1 MRFVSRS
8 LIASCAVVVGLGVG
22 CSSNQEAAPDSAAA
36 SGSAKKAPLTTTA
49 QKRIDPL
56 VMKTY
61 RADACH
67 FGALSLVQAR
77 AAYLDSLGGGE
88 PSESK
93 IPEFGLDAVT
103 TPTKDAPSPTPA
115 PESSAKPVGS
125 GAPKAATSAAPKP
138 PAPSAA
144 AKPAT
149 SAKASAAPA
158 ASAATPPAASG
169 SAGLRP
175 PPDRLANNFRSLPY
189 ERFIRSCNVAA
200 GLKEPAAPEYDAAVK
215 AFADYALPLSKALQD
230 ANAYYQKGTYKED
243 SFAKG
248 KELHKTIVDGFG
260 KLDAE
265 LKKLQ
270 TATET
275 WQKANPIN
283 KADHEE
289 GQKLADKAVA
299 DANAIILGFAGGTV
313 PKDAIAAFEA
323 SSGALKKYG
332 DDNKDKK
339 DPWATL
345 LPPQNTSFLEQAKLL
360 VDVDPKAVGA
370 AKIVNLITLHSR
382 ILETNHRAL
391 TRKNAGEGRMPGA
404 APNPRNLKPKMPA
417 NHPE

>member
-1 MRFVSRS
+1 M
-8 LIASCAVVVGLGVG
+8 AS
-22 CSSNQEAAPDSAAA
+22 AAP
-36 SGSAKKAPLTTTA
+36 K
-49 QKRIDPL
+49 
-56 VMKTY
+56 
-61 RADACH
+61 
-67 FGALSLVQAR
+67 
-77 AAYLDSLGGGE
+77 
-88 PSESK
+88 
-93 IPEFGLDAVT
+93 
-103 TPTKDAPSPTPA
+103 
-115 PESSAKPVGS
+115 
-125 GAPKAATSAAPKP
+125 TSAAPKP
-138 PAPSAA
+138 APKASAN
-144 AKPAT
+144 
-149 SAKASAAPA
+149 ASAAPA
-158 ASAATPPAASG
+158 GSAAGPAASG

-215 AFADYALPLSKALQD
+215 AFADFALPLSKALQD
-230 ANAYYQKGTYKED
+230 ANGYYQKGTFKED
-243 SFAKG
+243 GFAKG

-275 WQKANPIN
+275 WEKANAIN
-283 KADHEE
+283 KADYEE
-289 GQKLADKAVA
+289 GQKLADKAVS
-299 DANAIILGFAGGTV
+299 DANAVILGFAGGSV
-313 PKDAIAAFEA
+313 PKDAISAFEA

-360 VDVDPKAVGA
+360 VDKDPKDVGA

-391 TRKNAGEGRMPGA
+391 TRKNAGEGRAPGV

>member
-1 MRFVSRS
+1 MPAFLEGQERNMRFVSRS
-8 LIASCAVVVGLGVG
+8 FIASCALVVGLGVG
-22 CSSNQEAAPDSAAA
+22 CGSNQEASPDTASA
-36 SGSAKKAPLTTTA
+36 SGSAAKKAPTTVA
-49 QKRIDPL
+49 PKRIDPL

-77 AAYLDSLGGGE
+77 TAYLDSLGGGE

-103 TPTKDAPSPTPA
+103 TPTKDAQTASPET
-115 PESSAKPVGS
+115 SAKPMAS
-125 GAPKAATSAAPKP
+125 AAPKTSAAPKP
-138 PAPSAA
+138 APKASAN
-144 AKPAT
+144 
-149 SAKASAAPA
+149 ASAAPA
-158 ASAATPPAASG
+158 GSAAGPAASG

-215 AFADYALPLSKALQD
+215 AFADFALPLSKALQD
-230 ANAYYQKGTYKED
+230 ANAYYQKGTFKED
-243 SFAKG
+243 GFAKG

-275 WQKANPIN
+275 WEKANAIN
-283 KADHEE
+283 KADYEE
-289 GQKLADKAVA
+289 GQKLADKAVS
-299 DANAIILGFAGGTV
+299 DANAVILGFAGGSV
-313 PKDAIAAFEA
+313 PKDAISAFEA

-360 VDVDPKAVGA
+360 VDKDPKDVGA

-391 TRKNAGEGRMPGA
+391 TRKNAGEGRAPGV